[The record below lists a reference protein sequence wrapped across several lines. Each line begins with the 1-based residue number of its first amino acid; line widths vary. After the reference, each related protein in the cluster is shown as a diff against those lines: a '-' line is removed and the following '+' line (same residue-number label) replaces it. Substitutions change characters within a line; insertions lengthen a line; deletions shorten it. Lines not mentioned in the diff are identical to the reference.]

1 MQRISIKCTKNLT
14 SCSSQY
20 GRRWAPWSCTATRWA
35 RRVVCGGRARVG
47 LTRSRKG
54 HAYPPGPWLPS
65 HRALSE
71 RRQQRPGFPTRRH
84 PPEPEVHHQ
93 RHLAAERRGH
103 RPTWCSGAPPSW
115 GEGGT
120 AGESDGIPCIS
131 KYRPNMVPDF
141 VLVYK
146 ELPRSPFPMRTTRS
160 PRTTRRSD
168 LALGTLCVLLRDR
181 GESRHRFRRIK

>member
-1 MQRISIKCTKNLT
+1 MDQDPIKCTKNLT

-35 RRVVCGGRARVG
+35 WRVVCGGRARVG

-54 HAYPPGPWLPS
+54 HAYPPGAHGCL
-65 HRALSE
+65 RALLFE

-103 RPTWCSGAPPSW
+103 RPTWGSGAPPSW
-115 GEGGT
+115 GESGT
-120 AGESDGIPCIS
+120 AGECDGTTWLSIRMS
-131 KYRPNMVPDF
+131 KAVSARPSCGGERGGGVQRLRWRADQPGAA
-141 VLVYK
+141 
-146 ELPRSPFPMRTTRS
+146 PPASPY
-160 PRTTRRSD
+160 
-168 LALGTLCVLLRDR
+168 
-181 GESRHRFRRIK
+181 I